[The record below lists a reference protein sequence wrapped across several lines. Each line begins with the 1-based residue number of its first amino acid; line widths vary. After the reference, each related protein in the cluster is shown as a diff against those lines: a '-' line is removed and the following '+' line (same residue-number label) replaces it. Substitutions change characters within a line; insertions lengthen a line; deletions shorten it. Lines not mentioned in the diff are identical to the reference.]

1 MRSMAPRPW
10 HEARASGLAIR
21 HRAELPAE
29 LVLRAL
35 EAHRRHDAR
44 GREACESWGPAAS
57 VSRVR
62 LAPASGGPEVD
73 LAVKW
78 CRWRGLRGAL
88 SDRIHGSRAA
98 RALAGA
104 EDLRPL
110 GVPSPEP
117 LAIAER
123 RRLGLV
129 RESFLITRFLAN
141 AAPLPAALP
150 EIAASPR
157 RRRALAG
164 AVGDLV
170 GSLHA
175 AGIDHADLKH
185 SNLLVGPGERVS
197 LVDLDSL
204 VPRRRPTWRRR
215 VRAMGQLEAY
225 ATDLYP
231 WLPRTDRAR
240 FLRAYLAHNPSLE
253 GRQREL
259 VADVRQWV
267 ERRLAEWSRKD
278 RTGHIVFPL
287 APREPRS

>member
-1 MRSMAPRPW
+1 MAGRRRAQWAPGMRVARVGALDVAHVPALAP
-10 HEARASGLAIR
+10 EAVAAAI
-21 HRAELPAE
+21 E
-29 LVLRAL
+29 V
-35 EAHRRHDAR
+35 HRRNDAR
-44 GREACESWGPAAS
+44 GREACEKWGPGSS

-62 LAPASGGPEVD
+62 VETAEGPLDV
-73 LAVKW
+73 AVKW
-78 CRWRGLRGAL
+78 NRWRGPRGAA
-88 SDRIHGSRAA
+88 SDWARGSRAA

-104 EDLRPL
+104 ARLAPL
-110 GVPSPEP
+110 SIPHPEP

-123 RRLGLV
+123 RRLVLV
-129 RESFLITRFLAN
+129 RESFLLSRFAPEAL
-141 AAPLPAALP
+141 PLPAAVPALAP
-150 EIAASPR
+150 E
-157 RRRALAG
+157 RRRALAR

-170 GSLHA
+170 GALHA
-175 AGIDHADLKH
+175 AGLDHADLKH